1 MAANGAV
8 PLVERGVTE
17 LHECVVNK
25 PTIVDEQV
33 QSIPAKGTKS
43 LGYGLFAGKIAM
55 DLLTDR
61 SFLQI
66 EGCHLPTF
74 IQ

>member
-1 MAANGAV
+1 MC
-8 PLVERGVTE
+8 R
-17 LHECVVNK
+17 K
-25 PTIVDEQV
+25 QPTIVDEQV